1 VPDEVKALPI
11 IFMNDPVSIPISL
24 PQVHCI
30 FCSRAVKLYFWV
42 ILALWH
48 RKTSPGPILSYFQ
61 SLFLHAAQRITSI
74 FSHDDRQRFFCVVG
88 TDRLIIMRQSL
99 FYTSGPIM
107 VKRTFSKM
115 ITINLQQQ
123 STSNTSAVISLS
135 QGSTLCIM
143 PYNAGKR
150 NSRFAALLSRHAL
163 QEKYHG
169 K

>member
-1 VPDEVKALPI
+1 
-11 IFMNDPVSIPISL
+11 MNDPLSIPISL

-74 FSHDDRQRFFCVVG
+74 FSHDDRQQFFCVRFDNCG
-88 TDRLIIMRQSL
+88 RDWPIHHNGQSL

-107 VKRTFSKM
+107 VKRTFSKI

-123 STSNTSAVISLS
+123 SNSRTSAVISLS
-135 QGSTLCIM
+135 HGSTLCIM

-150 NSRFAALLSRHAL
+150 NSRFAALLSRHAS